1 MGSLTPRVKT
11 PAPLDLK
18 LMQAPLADIETP
30 FRRAGPWSRLASVAA
45 SSARIALD
53 AIYPPNCLACRAAT
67 AQTGALCPLCW
78 RAMRFIERP
87 YCDRLGTPFEQD
99 LGPGLLSPQAIADP
113 PVFARARAV
122 ARFEDGPARQLVHRL
137 KYSDRGE
144 LAKPMGRWMA
154 RAGADILAG
163 ADALAPVPLHPLRL
177 WTRRFNQAAALA
189 DAVARHTGAP
199 SEPFLLARV
208 KATQAQVGLSRAQRA
223 DNVQGAFR
231 VPLAAQAR
239 LKGRRIV
246 LVDDVLTSG
255 ATANAAA
262 RALLRGGAAQVDLLV
277 FARVVTMG

>member
-1 MGSLTPRVKT
+1 MDALVAEIDPPPRRMRLW
-11 PAPLDLK
+11 P
-18 LMQAPLADIETP
+18 
-30 FRRAGPWSRLASVAA
+30 RLAGALAA
-45 SSARIALD
+45 AARVGLD
-53 AIYPPNCLACRAAT
+53 AIYPPTCLACRAAT
-67 AQTGALCPLCW
+67 AETGALCPACW
-78 RAMRFIERP
+78 GRMRFIERP
-87 YCDRLGTPFEQD
+87 YCERLGTPFEQD
-99 LGPGLLSPQAIADP
+99 LGEGLLSPQAIADP

-163 ADALAPVPLHPLRL
+163 ADALAPVPLHALRL

-189 DAVARHTGAP
+189 QSITRETGIA
-199 SEPFLLARV
+199 SDPFLIARV
-208 KATQAQVGLSRAQRA
+208 KATQAQVGLTRAQRA

-231 VPLAAQAR
+231 VPAEAQAR
-239 LKGRRIV
+239 LKGWRIV

-277 FARVVTMG
+277 FARVVTSA

>member
-1 MGSLTPRVKT
+1 
-11 PAPLDLK
+11 
-18 LMQAPLADIETP
+18 
-30 FRRAGPWSRLASVAA
+30 
-45 SSARIALD
+45 
-53 AIYPPNCLACRAAT
+53 
-67 AQTGALCPLCW
+67 
-78 RAMRFIERP
+78 
-87 YCDRLGTPFEQD
+87 
-99 LGPGLLSPQAIADP
+99 
-113 PVFARARAV
+113 V

-189 DAVARHTGAP
+189 QAIAAQSGMP
-199 SEPFLLARV
+199 CEPFLLARV

-223 DNVQGAFR
+223 ENVQGAFR
-231 VPLAAQAR
+231 APAGAQGR

-277 FARVVTMG
+277 FARVVTSA

>member
-1 MGSLTPRVKT
+1 
-11 PAPLDLK
+11 
-18 LMQAPLADIETP
+18 MQAPPVQIDAL
-30 FRRAGPWSRLASVAA
+30 PWRGVWPRLAGAVASLGRA
-45 SSARIALD
+45 ALD
-53 AIYPPNCLACRAAT
+53 AIYPPTCLACRTAT
-67 AQTGALCPLCW
+67 AETGALCPQCW
-78 RAMRFIERP
+78 RQMRFIERP
-87 YCDRLGTPFEQD
+87 FCDRLGTPFEQD

-113 PVFARARAV
+113 PVFTRARAV

-189 DAVARHTGAP
+189 HAISGETGAP
-199 SEPFLLARV
+199 CEPFLLSRV
-208 KATQAQVGLSRAQRA
+208 KATRSQVGLSRAQRA

-231 VPLAAQAR
+231 APAEAQAR

-262 RALLRGGAAQVDLLV
+262 RALLRGGAAQVDVLV
-277 FARVVTMG
+277 FARVVTSA

>member
-1 MGSLTPRVKT
+1 
-11 PAPLDLK
+11 
-18 LMQAPLADIETP
+18 MQASPVEIDLLPSPPGFWSKLA
-30 FRRAGPWSRLASVAA
+30 GAA
-45 SSARIALD
+45 VSIGRVALD
-53 AIYPPNCLACRAAT
+53 AIYPPTCLACRAAT
-67 AQTGALCPLCW
+67 AQTGALCPECW
-78 RAMRFIERP
+78 RRMRFIERP
-87 YCDRLGTPFEQD
+87 FCDRLGTPFEQD
-99 LGPGLLSPQAIADP
+99 LGPGLLSPQAIAVP

-122 ARFEDGPARQLVHRL
+122 AHFEDGPARQLVHRL

-163 ADALAPVPLHPLRL
+163 ADALAPVPLHALRL

-189 DAVARHTGAP
+189 QAVAAEAGAP
-199 SEPFLLARV
+199 CDPFLLTRV
-208 KATQAQVGLSRAQRA
+208 KATQSQVGLSRAQRA
-223 DNVQGAFR
+223 ENVQGAFQAPPEAR
-231 VPLAAQAR
+231 VR

-277 FARVVTMG
+277 FARVVTSA

>member
-1 MGSLTPRVKT
+1 
-11 PAPLDLK
+11 
-18 LMQAPLADIETP
+18 MQAPLAEIDALP
-30 FRRAGPWSRLASVAA
+30 RPGAWPRVAGAIASLG
-45 SSARIALD
+45 RIALD
-53 AIYPPNCLACRAAT
+53 AIYPPTCLACRTAT
-67 AQTGALCPLCW
+67 AETGALCPQCW
-78 RAMRFIERP
+78 RQMRFIERP
-87 YCDRLGTPFEQD
+87 FCDRLGTPFEQD

-122 ARFEDGPARQLVHRL
+122 ARFEDGPARRLVHRL

-189 DAVARHTGAP
+189 HAIGAEIGAP
-199 SEPFLLARV
+199 CEPFLLTRV
-208 KATQAQVGLSRAQRA
+208 KQTRSQVGLSRTQRA
-223 DNVQGAFR
+223 ENVQGAFR
-231 VPLAAQAR
+231 APAEAQAR

-262 RALLRGGAAQVDLLV
+262 RALLRGGAAQVDVLV
-277 FARVVTMG
+277 FARVVTAA